1 MSKDT
6 ERMEKRMKNENGT
19 VILFLSDDSARCAR
33 LQSRMGLDYTLEML
47 PTADQDRLS
56 ERLIREQP
64 RLLIADADCFP
75 GIVAECASIFG
86 GALFVSGVR
95 PGVLVLTGDD
105 WTRAS
110 LPDDGI
116 GSGPTRPTSA
126 DAPNSCWPSSE
137 SATATRPASPR
148 ASCTPFSD
156 AGWIAARRSRKE
168 SAGRNESADFD
179 DFCGKFQKISTAYA

>member
-110 LPDDGI
+110 LPDDGHWLWTDEADVRRRAELMLAVQRI
-116 GSGPTRPTSA
+116 RYG
-126 DAPNSCWPSSE
+126 DAPGE
-137 SATATRPASPR
+137 SQSVMHSIQRRRVDRGAK
-148 ASCTPFSD
+148 
-156 AGWIAARRSRKE
+156 IAQGIRRKKRI
-168 SAGRNESADFD
+168 RRF
-179 DFCGKFQKISTAYA
+179 